1 MYTYIHTYIHT
12 GDFPAPCL
20 IPGGYHRVLWG
31 ALVLTKSMLLG
42 SVVHGKNRQPTL
54 EPYCQT
60 RPIPVAWLF
69 FLMPLFSHEHCR
81 NGEVNHGKSQKFRTI
96 YHDAP
101 WFTITYFR
109 TIPNF
114 SCCFHASRSQ
124 IAIFR
129 DMCQAQVPPQP
140 FQPSNLAC
148 IFKSDQET
156 VQKLWPKGP
165 HPAHRIAQ
173 LGAGGSNFTSLQNI
187 HQKMFQFSI
196 EFWNIYIAS
205 WRQPTKASCKEGGG
219 YLAEDEMTIC
229 PASVC
234 DNHEMPND
242 WFRLFSESVST

>member
-1 MYTYIHTYIHT
+1 MCIYLYLYIFFLIYLYICRHIYIHTYIHT
-12 GDFPAPCL
+12 GDFPVPCL

-42 SVVHGKNRQPTL
+42 FVVHGKNRQPTL

-60 RPIPVAWLF
+60 RPIPVAWF
-69 FLMPLFSHEHCR
+69 FFSMPLFSHEHCR
-81 NGEVNHGKSQKFRTI
+81 NGEVNHGKSQRFRTI

-114 SCCFHASRSQ
+114 PCCFHASRSQ
-124 IAIFR
+124 MAIFR

-187 HQKMFQFSI
+187 HQKRFSSQLS
-196 EFWNIYIAS
+196 FGTYTLRHGDSPPRHHAK
-205 WRQPTKASCKEGGG
+205 KA
-219 YLAEDEMTIC
+219 ADI
-229 PASVC
+229 
-234 DNHEMPND
+234 
-242 WFRLFSESVST
+242 

>member
-1 MYTYIHTYIHT
+1 
-12 GDFPAPCL
+12 
-20 IPGGYHRVLWG
+20 
-31 ALVLTKSMLLG
+31 
-42 SVVHGKNRQPTL
+42 
-54 EPYCQT
+54 
-60 RPIPVAWLF
+60 
-69 FLMPLFSHEHCR
+69 MPLFSHEHCR